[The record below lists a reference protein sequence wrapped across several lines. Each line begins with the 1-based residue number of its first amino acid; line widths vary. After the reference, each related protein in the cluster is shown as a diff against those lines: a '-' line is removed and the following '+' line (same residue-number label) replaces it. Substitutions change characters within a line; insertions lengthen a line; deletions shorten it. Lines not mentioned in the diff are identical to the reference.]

1 MSDKVKGIIQ
11 LILVILLI
19 AGSFLIS
26 NMLKSERVS
35 MRGAG
40 GEERHIFVETVT
52 VSPQTHRVQF
62 DTTGTVQSRG
72 VIGIVPQIQGRIDTV
87 SDNLFEGGTFTADE
101 ILFQVDPR
109 DFKLEIQRLQ
119 AAVAQAQTA
128 LNIEKAEGEAALIDW
143 RQLNGDKPVPPLVA
157 REPQLKEA
165 HANLQAARAQLAN
178 AKLDLERTKFSFPFD
193 GRVISSDLEKGQF
206 VMTGQSYGQVF
217 DLSSLEVQASLEDK
231 QLKWLLGSDNPK
243 IKITANY
250 LGEIKTYD
258 GVLKR
263 SAGSLDQQTRFA
275 RVSFG
280 FSEENVDLLPGV
292 FVDVD
297 IEGSTLENVSVL
309 PAEAL
314 QKEGH
319 IWIVT
324 TDNTLKKHIPEI
336 IYSTDK
342 NIIIEGLSTNSRV
355 VTSRTAGATE
365 GMEVNVAN
373 ENADQTDKKSSL
385 KTPLTSLAFPM
396 EDQ

>member
-11 LILVILLI
+11 LVLVIIFI

-40 GEERHIFVETVT
+40 GEERRIFVETVT

-87 SDNLFEGGTFTADE
+87 SDNLFEGGAFAADE

-165 HANLQAARAQLAN
+165 RANLQAARAQLAN

-297 IEGSTLENVSVL
+297 IEGSKLENVSVL

-314 QKEGH
+314 QKDGH

-324 TDNTLKKHIPEI
+324 TNNTLKKHTPEI

-365 GMEVNVAN
+365 GMEVNIAN
-373 ENADQTDKKSSL
+373 EEADQTDKKSDL
-385 KTPLTSLAFPM
+385 NTPLTSLAFPM

>member
-11 LILVILLI
+11 LILVILFI

-40 GEERHIFVETVT
+40 GEERRIFVETVT

-72 VIGIVPQIQGRIDTV
+72 AIGIVPQIQGRIDTV

-101 ILFQVDPR
+101 ILFQIDPR

-165 HANLQAARAQLAN
+165 RANLQAARAQLAN

-280 FSEENVDLLPGV
+280 FSDENVDLLPGV

-319 IWIVT
+319 IWIVKA
-324 TDNTLKKHIPEI
+324 DNTLKKHTPEI

-342 NIIIEGLSTNSRV
+342 NIIIEGLSTNSRM

-365 GMEVNVAN
+365 GMEVNIAN
-373 ENADQTDKKSSL
+373 EEADQTDKKSDL
-385 KTPLTSLAFPM
+385 NTPLTSLAFPM
-396 EDQ
+396 ED

>member
-40 GEERHIFVETVT
+40 GEERRIFVETVT

-373 ENADQTDKKSSL
+373 ENADQTDKKSIL